1 MKPTPS
7 IFVEQDTVDLNKK
20 TDAKLTIKGRHDP
33 CIALRAVPVVES
45 AAAIAMAD
53 LILDSEG
60 RKL

>member
-1 MKPTPS
+1 M
-7 IFVEQDTVDLNKK
+7 ILIKK

-33 CIALRAVPVVES
+33 CVALRAVPVVES